1 MRMHLEEVIQATGAA
16 ANGSAGKEIHISGV
30 RTDSRQVRAG
40 DLFVC
45 LPGEHADGHAFAEDA
60 LQRGASAIMAR
71 KPLPEIGERVPVLR
85 VEDCLIALGDLGARW
100 RDRFGG
106 TVVGITGS
114 AGKTSLKEILAA
126 ILAQRAQTAKNYKN
140 WNNRLGVPLS
150 LLGFSG
156 GEDCWV
162 LEAGVNQ
169 AGEMDELARILRPDV
184 GLIHNIGPAHLE
196 GLGGEEGVARE
207 KSKLTA
213 SVPDGG
219 LVLVSADY
227 SLLNEALPDR
237 AEVRIVRFSC
247 ARGQARYTG
256 EYMGRTAGLAKYR
269 LDLDG
274 TVLEVTPGLQARYQL
289 ENVLAAAAAAW
300 ELGCTV
306 GDIEAGLAS
315 AEMPE
320 HRSQIFRAGGWTLI
334 DDCYNANPLSVRL
347 ALESA
352 GEISESGVFVA
363 FLGDMLE
370 LGEASGAAHYEMGRE
385 AALMGVDHLLYSGIY
400 LKDVERGYREAG
412 GRDGPRP
419 METSE
424 ELEAFFRGLE
434 ASGGTVLLKASRGC
448 RLERFLQVLHKELGE

>member
-1 MRMHLEEVIQATGAA
+1 MRMQLQEVIQATGAE
-16 ANGSAGKEIHISGV
+16 ANGSAGTGTEITGV
-30 RTDSRQVRAG
+30 RTDSREVRAG

-60 LQRGASAIMAR
+60 VQRGASAVMAR
-71 KPLPEIGERVPVLR
+71 KTLPEIAERVPVLR

-114 AGKTSLKEILAA
+114 AGKTSLKELLAA
-126 ILAQRAQTAKNYKN
+126 ILAQRSQTAKNYKN

-156 GEDCWV
+156 GEDYWV

-169 AGEMDELARILRPDV
+169 AGEMDDLARILRPDAA
-184 GLIHNIGPAHLE
+184 LIHNIGPVHLE

-207 KSKLTA
+207 KSKLA
-213 SVPDGG
+213 AAVPDGG
-219 LVLVSADY
+219 LVMVSADY

-237 AEVRIVRFSC
+237 PEVRTVRFSC
-247 ARGQARYTG
+247 EKGRARYTG
-256 EYMGRTAGLAKYR
+256 EYRGHAGGMAQYR

-274 TVLEVTPGLQARYQL
+274 TVLQVTPGFQARYQL
-289 ENVLAAAAAAW
+289 ENILAAATAAW
-300 ELGCTV
+300 ELGCTT

-320 HRSQIFRAGGWTLI
+320 HRSQIFHAGGWTLI

-347 ALESA
+347 ALESV
-352 GEISESGVFVA
+352 GEMGGSGVFVA

-370 LGEASGAAHYEMGRE
+370 LGEASRAAHYEMGRE
-385 AALMGVDHLLYSGIY
+385 AALKGVDHLLYSGSYI
-400 LKDVERGYREAG
+400 KDVQRGYREAG
-412 GRDGPRP
+412 GRDGPHP
-419 METSE
+419 VETNG
-424 ELEAFFRGLE
+424 ELAAFCRGLE

-448 RLERFLQVLHKELGE
+448 RLERFLQVLHKELGQ

>member
-1 MRMHLEEVIQATGAA
+1 MRMQLDEVIQATGAA
-16 ANGSAGKEIHISGV
+16 TNGFAGKGIEISGV
-30 RTDSRQVRAG
+30 RTDSRLVRTG

-45 LPGEHADGHAFAEDA
+45 LPGENADGHAFAEDA
-60 LQRGASAIMAR
+60 LQRGASAVMAQ
-71 KPLPEIGERVPVLR
+71 KPMPQIGERVPVLR

-114 AGKTSLKEILAA
+114 AGKTSLKELLAA
-126 ILAQRAQTAKNYKN
+126 ILAQRARTAKNYKN
-140 WNNRLGVPLS
+140 WNNRLGVPFS

-156 GEDCWV
+156 GEDYWV

-184 GLIHNIGPAHLE
+184 GLIHNIGPVHLE
-196 GLGGEEGVARE
+196 GLGGEDGVARE
-207 KSKLTA
+207 KSKLAA

-219 LVLVSADY
+219 LVLISADY
-227 SLLNEALPDR
+227 PLLNEALPGRPD
-237 AEVRIVRFSC
+237 VRTVRFSC
-247 ARGQARYTG
+247 ERGRARYTG
-256 EYMGRTAGLAKYR
+256 EYMGRTGGVAKYR

-274 TVLEVTPGLQARYQL
+274 TVLEVTPGFQAGYQL
-289 ENVLAAAAAAW
+289 ENILAAAVAAW

-320 HRSQIFRAGGWTLI
+320 HRSQIFHVGGWTLI

-352 GEISESGVFVA
+352 GEMGGSAAFVA

-370 LGEASGAAHYEMGRE
+370 LGETSEAAHYEMGRE
-385 AALMGVDHLLYSGIY
+385 AALRGVDHLLYSGRYIRE
-400 LKDVERGYREAG
+400 VERGYREAG

-419 METSE
+419 VETSE
-424 ELEAFFRGLE
+424 ELAAFCRGLE

-448 RLERFLQVLHKELGE
+448 RLERFLQVLQKELGE

>member
-1 MRMHLEEVIQATGAA
+1 MRMQLDEVIQATGAET
-16 ANGSAGKEIHISGV
+16 NGSAGTGIEISGV
-30 RTDSRQVRAG
+30 RTDSRQISAG

-60 LQRGASAIMAR
+60 VQRGASAVMAR
-71 KPLPEIGERVPVLR
+71 EYLSEIGERVPVLR

-106 TVVGITGS
+106 TIVGITGS
-114 AGKTSLKEILAA
+114 AGKTSLKEFLAA
-126 ILAQRAQTAKNYKN
+126 ILAQRSQTAKNYKN
-140 WNNRLGVPLS
+140 WNNRIGVPLS

-156 GEDCWV
+156 GEDYWV

-184 GLIHNIGPAHLE
+184 ALIHNIGPAHLE
-196 GLGGEEGVARE
+196 GLGGEDGVARE
-207 KSKLTA
+207 KSKLA
-213 SVPDGG
+213 GSVPNGG
-219 LVLVSADY
+219 LVLVSSDY
-227 SLLNEALPDR
+227 PLLNQALPDR
-237 AEVRIVRFSC
+237 ADVRTVRFSC
-247 ARGQARYTG
+247 ERGQARYAG
-256 EYMGRTAGLAKYR
+256 EYMGRNAGLAKYR

-274 TVLEVTPGLQARYQL
+274 TLLEVTPGLQARYQL
-289 ENVLAAAAAAW
+289 ENILAAAAAAW

-306 GDIEAGLAS
+306 GNIEAGLTS

-320 HRSQIFRAGGWTLI
+320 HRSQIFHAGGWTLI

-352 GEISESGVFVA
+352 REISESGAFVA

-419 METSE
+419 VETSE
-424 ELEAFFRGLE
+424 ELEAFCRGLE

>member
-1 MRMHLEEVIQATGAA
+1 MQLDEVIQATGAEA
-16 ANGSAGKEIHISGV
+16 SGSAGKGIEIVGV
-30 RTDSRQVRAG
+30 RTDSRQVRTG

-45 LPGEHADGHAFAEDA
+45 LPGENADGHAFVADA
-60 LQRGASAIMAR
+60 LERGASAVMAR
-71 KPLPEIGERVPVLR
+71 KHLSEIGERVPLLR

-100 RDRFGG
+100 RHGFGG

-114 AGKTSLKEILAA
+114 AGKTSLKELLAA

-156 GEDCWV
+156 EEDYWV

-196 GLGGEEGVARE
+196 GLGGEDGVARE
-207 KSKLTA
+207 KSKLGA

-219 LVLVSADY
+219 LVLASADY
-227 SLLNEALPDR
+227 PLLNEALPDR
-237 AEVRIVRFSC
+237 PDVWTVRFSC

-256 EYMGRTAGLAKYR
+256 EYMGRTGGVAKYR

-306 GDIEAGLAS
+306 RDIQAGLAS

-320 HRSQIFRAGGWTLI
+320 HRSQIFHAGGWTLI

-352 GEISESGVFVA
+352 GEMNESGAFVA

-370 LGEASGAAHYEMGRE
+370 LGEASESAHYEMGRE
-385 AALMGVDHLLYSGIY
+385 AALKGVDHLLYSGRYI
-400 LKDVERGYREAG
+400 KDVERGYREAG

-419 METSE
+419 VETSE
-424 ELEAFFRGLE
+424 ELAAFCRGLE
-434 ASGGTVLLKASRGC
+434 ASWGTVLLKASRGC
-448 RLERFLQVLHKELGE
+448 RLERFLQGLHKELGE

>member
-1 MRMHLEEVIQATGAA
+1 MRMQLQEVIQATGAET
-16 ANGSAGKEIHISGV
+16 NGSAGRGVEISGV

-60 LQRGASAIMAR
+60 VRRGVAAVMAR
-71 KPLPEIGERVPVLR
+71 QPLPEIAERVPVLR
-85 VEDCLIALGDLGARW
+85 VEDCLIALGDLGVRW

-114 AGKTSLKEILAA
+114 AGKTSLKELLAA
-126 ILAQRAQTAKNYKN
+126 ILAQRARTAKNYKN

-156 GEDCWV
+156 VEDYWV

-169 AGEMDELARILRPDV
+169 AGEMDELARILRADV
-184 GLIHNIGPAHLE
+184 ALIHNIGPVHLE
-196 GLGGEEGVARE
+196 GLGGEDGVARE
-207 KSKLTA
+207 KSKLA
-213 SVPDGG
+213 AAVPDGG

-227 SLLNEALPDR
+227 PLLNKALPDR
-237 AEVRIVRFSC
+237 PNVRTERFSC
-247 ARGQARYTG
+247 ARGEARYTG
-256 EYMGRTAGLAKYR
+256 EYMGRSGGVAKYR

-274 TVLEVTPGLQARYQL
+274 TVLEVTPGLQAGYQL
-289 ENVLAAAAAAW
+289 ENILAAAAAAW
-300 ELGCTV
+300 ELGCTA

-320 HRSQIFRAGGWTLI
+320 HRSQIFHTGGWTLI

-352 GEISESGVFVA
+352 SDMGGYGTFVA

-370 LGEASGAAHYEMGRE
+370 LGEASQAAHYEMGRE
-385 AALMGVDHLLYSGIY
+385 AALEGVDHLLYSGGYI
-400 LKDVERGYREAG
+400 KDVERGYREAG

-419 METSE
+419 VETSE
-424 ELEAFFRGLE
+424 ELAAFCRGLE

-448 RLERFLQVLHKELGE
+448 RLERFLQVLHKELGQ